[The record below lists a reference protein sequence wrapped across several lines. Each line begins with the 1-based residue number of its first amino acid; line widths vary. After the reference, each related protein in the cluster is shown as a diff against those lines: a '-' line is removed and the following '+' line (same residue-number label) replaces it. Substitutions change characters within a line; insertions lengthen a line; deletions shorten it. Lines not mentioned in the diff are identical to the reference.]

1 MRENVGREGAEDG
14 WKSVEGIKP
23 QRRKGFV
30 HRREKD
36 ILSYFF
42 TNFSGE
48 VTVMDLWEEFGRFGR
63 VGEVY
68 IPKKLD
74 KQGRRF
80 GFVKFRVRD
89 AGELLARLEDIWLG
103 SFKLRVNISRFAK
116 GDIRREKE
124 EPVLEGN
131 STVVRRPEVGKSF
144 KEAVVVVADKNV
156 TQPGLVQGVRD
167 VAWEVE
173 VEPEMMAKLQ
183 GGVVGI
189 LAEHHDYHI
198 IQNNFIMDG
207 YSNLQVIPLGFMKV
221 LLLSSVTR
229 EVEELVG
236 SVGWWSTVFDK
247 FEVWS
252 PEVTSNQRTTWLRCY
267 GIPLHAWG
275 EALFRTIGF
284 KFGSFVEADL
294 STKNMVR
301 GDLARIRITTD
312 KMMVIDS
319 SVSITVLGKK
329 FVIRVME
336 ELGGATEDG
345 DEQRCRGGCARWND
359 ETSAKGSVE
368 GESVAAVAEG
378 LSEDVSDEDWSD
390 NGQMLHGVGSQS
402 RRKRQH
408 VDTRMDIRQ
417 DQVVSEINPNLLGN
431 NLNHGVSRVNEVGDV
446 NLITNDVNR
455 GEEDNTDKG
464 Q

>member
-14 WKSVEGIKP
+14 WKRVEGIKP

-68 IPKKLD
+68 ILKKLD

-173 VEPEMMAKLQ
+173 V
-183 GGVVGI
+183 
-189 LAEHHDYHI
+189 
-198 IQNNFIMDG
+198 
-207 YSNLQVIPLGFMKV
+207 
-221 LLLSSVTR
+221 
-229 EVEELVG
+229 
-236 SVGWWSTVFDK
+236 
-247 FEVWS
+247 
-252 PEVTSNQRTTWLRCY
+252 
-267 GIPLHAWG
+267 
-275 EALFRTIGF
+275 
-284 KFGSFVEADL
+284 
-294 STKNMVR
+294 
-301 GDLARIRITTD
+301 
-312 KMMVIDS
+312 
-319 SVSITVLGKK
+319 
-329 FVIRVME
+329 
-336 ELGGATEDG
+336 
-345 DEQRCRGGCARWND
+345 
-359 ETSAKGSVE
+359 
-368 GESVAAVAEG
+368 
-378 LSEDVSDEDWSD
+378 
-390 NGQMLHGVGSQS
+390 
-402 RRKRQH
+402 
-408 VDTRMDIRQ
+408 
-417 DQVVSEINPNLLGN
+417 
-431 NLNHGVSRVNEVGDV
+431 
-446 NLITNDVNR
+446 
-455 GEEDNTDKG
+455 
-464 Q
+464 